1 MDLTL
6 IHDDRFRSRP
16 VFQLKTI
23 KLLSQAIP
31 TIETEEEN
39 ERMLKVIENLMDKGE
54 GLSLEEE
61 KLLKLLTRLVE
72 DFEERYYHQR
82 DATPLEVLQHLME
95 SREVKQTHLWEVFG
109 SKGIASE
116 VLNGKRGI
124 SKTHAR
130 ALADYFHVPAD
141 LFI

>member
-1 MDLTL
+1 LTRL
-6 IHDDRFRSRP
+6 DIGDFY
-16 VFQLKTI
+16 LKTMPVI
-23 KLLSQAIP
+23 
-31 TIETEEEN
+31 IESEAEN
-39 ERMLKVIENLMDKGE
+39 ERMLKVIEKLMDKGE
-54 GLSLEEE
+54 HLSPEEE

-72 DFEERYYHQR
+72 DFEGRYYHPR
-82 DATPLEVLQHLME
+82 DASPLEVLQHLME
-95 SREVKQTHLWEVFG
+95 SRAVKQTHLWELFG

-116 VLNGKRGI
+116 VLNGKRAI

>member
-1 MDLTL
+1 M
-6 IHDDRFRSRP
+6 P
-16 VFQLKTI
+16 VV
-23 KLLSQAIP
+23 
-31 TIETEEEN
+31 IETEAEN
-39 ERMLKVIENLMDKGE
+39 ERMLAIVEKLMDKGE
-54 GLSLEEE
+54 AMSAEEE
-61 KLLKLLTRLVE
+61 TLLKLLAKLIE
-72 DFEERYYHQR
+72 DFEERYYHPP

-95 SREVKQTHLWEVFG
+95 SRGAKQTHLWELFG

-116 VLNGKRGI
+116 VLNGKRGL

>member
-1 MDLTL
+1 M
-6 IHDDRFRSRP
+6 I
-16 VFQLKTI
+16 I
-23 KLLSQAIP
+23 G
-31 TIETEEEN
+31 TENQN
-39 ERMLKVIENLMDKGE
+39 ERMLKVIENIMDKGE
-54 GLSLEEE
+54 NLSPEEE

-72 DFEERYYHQR
+72 DFEERYYQPR
-82 DATPLEVLQHLME
+82 DANPLEVLHHLME
-95 SREVKQTHLWEVFG
+95 SRGTKQTHLWEVFG

-130 ALADYFHVPAD
+130 ALADYFHVSVD

>member
-1 MDLTL
+1 MKRAVRRIDPT
-6 IHDDRFRSRP
+6 RYKR
-16 VFQLKTI
+16 
-23 KLLSQAIP
+23 LLSQTMPVI
-31 TIETEEEN
+31 IETEEEN
-39 ERMLKVIENLMDKGE
+39 ERMLKIIEKLMDKGE
-54 GLSLEEE
+54 ALSPEEE

-72 DFEERYYHQR
+72 DFEERYYQPR

-95 SREVKQTHLWEVFG
+95 SRDVKQTHLWEVFG

-124 SKTHAR
+124 SKAHAR
-130 ALADYFHVPAD
+130 ALADYFRVPAD